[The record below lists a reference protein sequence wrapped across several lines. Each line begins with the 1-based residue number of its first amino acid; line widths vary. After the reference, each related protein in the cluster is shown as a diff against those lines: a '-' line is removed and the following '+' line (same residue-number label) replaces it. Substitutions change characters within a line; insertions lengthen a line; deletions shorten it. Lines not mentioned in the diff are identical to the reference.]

1 MSGMSNVEEQPSI
14 EEMTAAEGHAPDA
27 GHDAWVR
34 EIVERRL
41 AKKNAGKATYRS
53 VEDVAVE
60 FGVDARSLL

>member
-1 MSGMSNVEEQPSI
+1 MSNVEELPSL

-41 AKKNAGKATYRS
+41 AEKKAGKAAYRS
-53 VEDVAVE
+53 LEDVAAE
-60 FGVDARSLL
+60 FGVDTRSLL